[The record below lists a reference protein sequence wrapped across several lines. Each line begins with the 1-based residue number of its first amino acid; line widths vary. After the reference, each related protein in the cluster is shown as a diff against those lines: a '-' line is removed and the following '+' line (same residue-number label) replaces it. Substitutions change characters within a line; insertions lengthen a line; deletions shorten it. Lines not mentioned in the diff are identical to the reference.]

1 MFLMGAWTSRSA
13 GCIINDYFDRDFDRS
28 VERTKLRPLASGEVT
43 VREAMGVLVA
53 NLMGGLYVL
62 TQLPLPALV
71 ATFGILPVAA
81 LYPLAKRYTRYPQ
94 FVLGLAFNS
103 GVIIGALTVAPT
115 NFAWLPT
122 LLMYGAGVS
131 WTLVYDTVYAFQDIS
146 DDKKLGLKSTAIT
159 W

>member
-1 MFLMGAWTSRSA
+1 
-13 GCIINDYFDRDFDRS
+13 
-28 VERTKLRPLASGEVT
+28 
-43 VREAMGVLVA
+43 
-53 NLMGGLYVL
+53 
-62 TQLPLPALV
+62 
-71 ATFGILPVAA
+71 

-115 NFAWLPT
+115 NLAWLPT